1 MPNTVHLLVICTAR
15 FHLDKILIEVAVVS
29 RGVADL
35 VERAPPPPPPDV
47 PSSRATTRCLMS
59 ANGQSTRDQVGPHH
73 SLALVWP
80 SRCHAARWSHLRA
93 LRRAAAADQC
103 RGYCGPRRSL
113 FAAIQHLSS
122 SSPPLPS
129 TKPTTVPH
137 LRALADR
144 LPWWPFPVDD
154 DRASL
159 VRPLCLPAPSTSPAL
174 LLRASS
180 TWSPAMPVLRP
191 ATTWSSVAPNHSQ
204 PHGYLHRCHQRPLA
218 LRDPAQT
225 HELSRRGHL
234 GDLWCP
240 PHHFVPVAGLFA
252 CGGCCCF
259 LVCTEGGVM
268 CDERLGG
275 GDGCVFVLHAAAEAV
290 GTTADD
296 GWGWAG

>member
-1 MPNTVHLLVICTAR
+1 MPNTPRLLVICTAR
-15 FHLDKILIEVAVVS
+15 FHLDKILIKVAVVS

-35 VERAPPPPPPDV
+35 VVRAPPPPPPDV
-47 PSSRATTRCLMS
+47 PSSRATTRCFRS
-59 ANGQSTRDQVGPHH
+59 ANGQSTKDQVGPHQ

-93 LRRAAAADQC
+93 LRRTATADQC

-113 FAAIQHLSS
+113 FASSQHLSS

-159 VRPLCLPAPSTSPAL
+159 ARPLCLPAPSTSPAL
-174 LLRASS
+174 LLGASS
-180 TWSPAMPVLRP
+180 TWSPGMPVLRP

-218 LRDPAQT
+218 LREPAQT
-225 HELSRRGHL
+225 HGLPRRGHL
-234 GDLWCP
+234 GDRRDLLLRKCAACK
-240 PHHFVPVAGLFA
+240 VAVYCSSA
-252 CGGCCCF
+252 CSSAGW
-259 LVCTEGGVM
+259 
-268 CDERLGG
+268 R
-275 GDGCVFVLHAAAEAV
+275 
-290 GTTADD
+290 ADHRSAC
-296 GWGWAG
+296 AG